1 MFIVNIAQPLR
12 REMQSKMLSVIT
24 RSIRPRSCQLPPT
37 YYFYRQLHT
46 SRPVR
51 FNQIVEQFVDE
62 LKDDNDKDNKG
73 KENNSNNEKESVFDR
88 FKSFLTKCLETI
100 GITISSVGVLG
111 LAGFLYHRFYN
122 DHVLWKM
129 NQAFEKGDPS
139 AQIKM
144 HTRTHDDSNDH
155 FINAHWV
162 ERPQQK
168 LLDEII
174 AGKIIG
180 RYFLIIG
187 EKGTGKTS
195 LIMEAMKKVDGYN
208 VTIFDAH
215 ADPEIFRIRLGKA
228 LNFTFN
234 EDYIGSLF
242 SIRGPRDTTALLDIE
257 RAFSKLE
264 ELAIQRVGKIRRPL
278 IMIINNAHL
287 IKENEEGVKL
297 LELLQQKAE
306 SLSGSGLL
314 TMVFN
319 SDDYWVYEKLK
330 QLGTRL
336 ELINV
341 RDFNRYETVNALK
354 FIRHRYFPSDKVLKD
369 DMCNA
374 VYDLIGG
381 RPQHITQVARHNDI
395 IKACHEII
403 DREKT
408 WFLNQCG
415 LLGSDMDDDVMES
428 GKFSSSAMLLMREFV
443 EMDRNRMNTLI
454 TSEKSR
460 DFTEHQLPELPLW
473 RARQIMT
480 RADYIQ
486 RYDNLNI
493 FTIDSESRV
502 RADSVPMMRAFH
514 EIASQPHF
522 DVLLGDTIDRVGDIE
537 SLGRTREIVL
547 KDLNLGSKYILQRNN
562 GDEVAMTMIKS
573 AKEADLHGDF
583 DEFNEEAESKAGA
596 ERGVEEGGQEEDHVD
611 EDDLYLEEINRKDSR
626 KWWKKR
632 MQKFDQL
639 YLPEKYRHGHE
650 DDIDL
655 NRVDEE

>member
-1 MFIVNIAQPLR
+1 MFR
-12 REMQSKMLSVIT
+12 SMSRIT
-24 RSIRPRSCQLPPT
+24 RSCQSYPRHPHLRLFHSPT
-37 YYFYRQLHT
+37 RLK
-46 SRPVR
+46 
-51 FNQIVEQFVDE
+51 FNQIVDNFLQDLKQDEQE
-62 LKDDNDKDNKG
+62 NSGGDKNNGKKSGSGKG
-73 KENNSNNEKESVFDR
+73 ANDR
-88 FKSFLTKCLETI
+88 FEKFKTFLLKCFETI
-100 GITISSVGVLG
+100 GITLSSVGVLG
-111 LAGFLYHRFYN
+111 LSGFLYHRYYN
-122 DHVLWKM
+122 IHVLKKM
-129 NQAFEKGDPS
+129 NDAFEVGDPS
-139 AQIKM
+139 AQLKM
-144 HTRTHDDSNDH
+144 HTRTHDDSLDNE
-155 FINAHWV
+155 INAHWV
-162 ERPQQK
+162 DRPQQK
-168 LLDEII
+168 LLNDII
-174 AGKIIG
+174 AGDIIG

-195 LIMEAMKKVDGYN
+195 LILESMKRVNGFN
-208 VTIFDAH
+208 VCIFDAH

-264 ELAIQRVGKIRRPL
+264 ELAIKRVNKVHKPL

-314 TMVFN
+314 TMIFN

-341 RDFNRYETVNALK
+341 RDFNRIETINALK
-354 FIRHRYFPSDKVLKD
+354 FVRHRYFPKLEKLD
-369 DMCNA
+369 DGLCNA

-381 RPQHITQVARHNDI
+381 RPQHITQVARHRDI
-395 IKACHEII
+395 IKACHQII

-415 LLGSDMDDDVMES
+415 LLGNDMDDDVMES

-443 EMDRNRMNTLI
+443 EMDRQKSNPLLI
-454 TSEKSR
+454 NSSSSEEINVSQLKNHR
-460 DFTEHQLPELPLW
+460 LPELPLW

-480 RADYIQ
+480 RPDYIQ
-486 RYDNLNI
+486 RFDNLNI

-522 DVLLGDTIDRVGDIE
+522 DQLLEDTIDRVADIE
-537 SLGRTREIVL
+537 ALGRTRELVL
-547 KDLNLGSKYILQRNN
+547 KDLQLGSHYEMLKKKHPEGENFKF
-562 GDEVAMTMIKS
+562 TMIKS
-573 AKEADLHGDF
+573 PKQNDLHGDF
-583 DEFNEEAESKAGA
+583 DKYNTEEINQAG
-596 ERGVEEGGQEEDHVD
+596 EDDED

-632 MQKFDQL
+632 MQKYDRLF
-639 YLPEKYRHGHE
+639 LPDDNKHSEEGDLDINRPRE
-650 DDIDL
+650 D
-655 NRVDEE
+655 E

>member
-1 MFIVNIAQPLR
+1 MHSLVRRFIPRLR
-12 REMQSKMLSVIT
+12 LVHSFPRQRFIPASQQT
-24 RSIRPRSCQLPPT
+24 RK
-37 YYFYRQLHT
+37 
-46 SRPVR
+46 
-51 FNQIVEQFVDE
+51 FNQIVENFVQE
-62 LKDDNDKDNKG
+62 LKDDEEAGNG
-73 KENNSNNEKESVFDR
+73 KQKKQSGKPEDEEQSKFDR
-88 FKSFLTKCLETI
+88 FKSFLMKCLETI
-100 GITISSVGVLG
+100 GITLSSVGVLG
-111 LAGFLYHRFYN
+111 LTGFVYHRYYN
-122 DHVLWKM
+122 VHVLKKM
-129 NQAFEKGDPS
+129 NQAFETGDPA
-139 AQIKM
+139 AQLAM
-144 HTRTHDDSNDH
+144 HKRTHNEDDELVYNE
-155 FINAHWV
+155 NWV
-162 ERPQQK
+162 DRPQQK
-168 LLDEII
+168 LLDDII
-174 AGKIIG
+174 AGEIIG

-195 LIMEAMKKVDGYN
+195 LILEAMKKVNGFN
-208 VTIFDAH
+208 VSIFDAH

-228 LNFTFN
+228 LNYSFN

-264 ELAIQRVGKIRRPL
+264 ELAIQRVNKVHRPL

-314 TMVFN
+314 TLIFN

-341 RDFNRYETVNALK
+341 RDFNRKETTNALK
-354 FIRHRYFPSDKVLKD
+354 YIRHRYFPNKEDNLD
-369 DMCNA
+369 DELCNA

-381 RPQHITQVARHNDI
+381 RPQHITQVARHRDI
-395 IKACHEII
+395 LKACHQII

-415 LLGSDMDDDVMES
+415 LLGFEMDDDVMES

-454 TSEKSR
+454 TNSKVKTHEE
-460 DFTEHQLPELPLW
+460 DHVLPELPLW

-480 RADYIQ
+480 RPDYIQ

-522 DVLLGDTIDRVGDIE
+522 DQLLEDTTDRVADIE
-537 SLGRTREIVL
+537 ALGRTREIVM
-547 KDLNLGSKYILQRNN
+547 KDLNLGSHYEMFKNRD
-562 GDEVAMTMIKS
+562 GVTKFTMVKS
-573 AKEADLHGDF
+573 PKEADLHGDF
-583 DEFNEEAESKAGA
+583 TEFNKEEANSNDDDDE
-596 ERGVEEGGQEEDHVD
+596 D
-611 EDDLYLEEINRKDSR
+611 EDDLYLEEINRKDSK

-632 MQKFDQL
+632 MQRYEQL
-639 YLPEKYRHGHE
+639 YLPSNYSKNTQ
-650 DDIDL
+650 DSDDL
-655 NRVDEE
+655 NRVVDNNQ

>member
-1 MFIVNIAQPLR
+1 MFRLISR
-12 REMQSKMLSVIT
+12 IT
-24 RSIRPRSCQLPPT
+24 RSCQSYPRQTHFRLFHSPIRLK
-37 YYFYRQLHT
+37 
-46 SRPVR
+46 
-51 FNQIVEQFVDE
+51 FNQIVDNFLQDLKQDEQE
-62 LKDDNDKDNKG
+62 NSGGNKNNG
-73 KENNSNNEKESVFDR
+73 KKSGSGKGSNDR
-88 FKSFLTKCLETI
+88 FEKFKTFLLKCFETI
-100 GITISSVGVLG
+100 GITLSSVGVLG
-111 LAGFLYHRFYN
+111 LSGFLYHRYYN
-122 DHVLWKM
+122 MHVLKKM
-129 NQAFEKGDPS
+129 NDAFETGDPS
-139 AQIKM
+139 AQLKM
-144 HTRTHDDSNDH
+144 HTRTHDDSLEDE
-155 FINAHWV
+155 INAHWV
-162 ERPQQK
+162 DRPQQK
-168 LLDEII
+168 LLNDII
-174 AGKIIG
+174 AGDIIG

-195 LIMEAMKKVDGYN
+195 LILESMKRVNGFN
-208 VTIFDAH
+208 VCIFDAH

-264 ELAIQRVGKIRRPL
+264 ELAIKRVNKVHKPL

-314 TMVFN
+314 TMIFN
-319 SDDYWVYEKLK
+319 SDDYWVSEKLK

-341 RDFNRYETVNALK
+341 RDFNRMETINALK
-354 FIRHRYFPSDKVLKD
+354 FVRHRYFPKLEKLD
-369 DMCNA
+369 DELCNA

-381 RPQHITQVARHNDI
+381 RPQHITQVARHRDI
-395 IKACHEII
+395 MKACHQII

-415 LLGSDMDDDVMES
+415 LLGDDMDDDVMES

-443 EMDRNRMNTLI
+443 EMDRQKSNPLLINLSSSDGTHSSQLMNH
-454 TSEKSR
+454 R
-460 DFTEHQLPELPLW
+460 LPELPLW

-480 RADYIQ
+480 RPDYIQ
-486 RYDNLNI
+486 RFDNLNI

-522 DVLLGDTIDRVGDIE
+522 NQLLEDTIDRVADIE
-537 SLGRTREIVL
+537 ALGRTRELVL
-547 KDLNLGSKYILQRNN
+547 KDLQLGSHYEMLKKKHPEGENFKFS
-562 GDEVAMTMIKS
+562 MIKS
-573 AKEADLHGDF
+573 PKQNDLHGDF
-583 DEFNEEAESKAGA
+583 DKYNTEEINQADDDDE
-596 ERGVEEGGQEEDHVD
+596 D

-632 MQKFDQL
+632 MQKYDRLF
-639 YLPEKYRHGHE
+639 LPDDNKHSEEGDLDINRPRE
-650 DDIDL
+650 D
-655 NRVDEE
+655 E

>member
-1 MFIVNIAQPLR
+1 MFRLMSR
-12 REMQSKMLSVIT
+12 IT
-24 RSIRPRSCQLPPT
+24 RSCQSYPRHPHLRLFHSPT
-37 YYFYRQLHT
+37 RLK
-46 SRPVR
+46 
-51 FNQIVEQFVDE
+51 FNQIVDNFLQDLKQDEQE
-62 LKDDNDKDNKG
+62 NSGGDKNNGKKSGSGKG
-73 KENNSNNEKESVFDR
+73 ANDR
-88 FKSFLTKCLETI
+88 FEKFKTFLLKCFETI
-100 GITISSVGVLG
+100 GITLSSVGVLG
-111 LAGFLYHRFYN
+111 LSGFLYHRYYN
-122 DHVLWKM
+122 IHVLKKM
-129 NQAFEKGDPS
+129 NDAFEVGDPS
-139 AQIKM
+139 AQLKM
-144 HTRTHDDSNDH
+144 HTRTHDDSLDNE
-155 FINAHWV
+155 INAHWV
-162 ERPQQK
+162 DRPQQK
-168 LLDEII
+168 LLNDII
-174 AGKIIG
+174 AGDIIG

-195 LIMEAMKKVDGYN
+195 LILESMKRVNGFN
-208 VTIFDAH
+208 VCIFDAH

-264 ELAIQRVGKIRRPL
+264 ELAIKRVNKVHKPL

-314 TMVFN
+314 TMIFN

-341 RDFNRYETVNALK
+341 RDFNRIETINALK
-354 FIRHRYFPSDKVLKD
+354 FVRHRYFPKLEKLD
-369 DMCNA
+369 DGLCNA

-381 RPQHITQVARHNDI
+381 RPQHITQVARHRDI
-395 IKACHEII
+395 MKACHQII

-415 LLGSDMDDDVMES
+415 LLGNDMDDDVMES

-443 EMDRNRMNTLI
+443 EMDRQKSNPLLI
-454 TSEKSR
+454 NLSSSEEINVPQLKNHR
-460 DFTEHQLPELPLW
+460 LPELPLW

-480 RADYIQ
+480 RPDYIQ
-486 RYDNLNI
+486 RFDNLNI

-522 DVLLGDTIDRVGDIE
+522 DQLLEDTIDRVADIE
-537 SLGRTREIVL
+537 ALGRTRELVL
-547 KDLNLGSKYILQRNN
+547 KDLQLGSHYEMLKKKHPEGENFKF
-562 GDEVAMTMIKS
+562 TMIKS
-573 AKEADLHGDF
+573 PKQNDLHGDF
-583 DEFNEEAESKAGA
+583 DKYNTEEINQAG
-596 ERGVEEGGQEEDHVD
+596 EDDED
-611 EDDLYLEEINRKDSR
+611 EDDLYLEEINRNDSR

-632 MQKFDQL
+632 MQKYDRLF
-639 YLPEKYRHGHE
+639 LPDDNKHSEEGDLDINRPRE
-650 DDIDL
+650 D
-655 NRVDEE
+655 E

>member
-1 MFIVNIAQPLR
+1 MFRLISR
-12 REMQSKMLSVIT
+12 IT
-24 RSIRPRSCQLPPT
+24 RSCQSYPRQTHLRLFHSPT
-37 YYFYRQLHT
+37 RLK
-46 SRPVR
+46 
-51 FNQIVEQFVDE
+51 FNQIVDNFLQDLKQDEQENSGGDKNSGKKSGSG
-62 LKDDNDKDNKG
+62 KD
-73 KENNSNNEKESVFDR
+73 SNDR
-88 FKSFLTKCLETI
+88 FEKFKTFLLKCFETI
-100 GITISSVGVLG
+100 GITLSSVGVLG
-111 LAGFLYHRFYN
+111 LSGFLYHRYYN
-122 DHVLWKM
+122 MHVLKKM
-129 NQAFEKGDPS
+129 NDAFETGDPS
-139 AQIKM
+139 AQLKM
-144 HTRTHDDSNDH
+144 HTRTHDDSLEDE
-155 FINAHWV
+155 INAHWV
-162 ERPQQK
+162 DRPQQK
-168 LLDEII
+168 LLNDII
-174 AGKIIG
+174 AGDIIG

-195 LIMEAMKKVDGYN
+195 LILESMKRVNGFN
-208 VTIFDAH
+208 VCIFDAH

-264 ELAIQRVGKIRRPL
+264 ELAIKRVNKVHKPL

-314 TMVFN
+314 TMIFN

-341 RDFNRYETVNALK
+341 RDFNRMETINALK
-354 FIRHRYFPSDKVLKD
+354 FVRHRYFPKLEKLD
-369 DMCNA
+369 DELCNA

-381 RPQHITQVARHNDI
+381 RPQHITQVARHRDI
-395 IKACHEII
+395 MKACHQII

-415 LLGSDMDDDVMES
+415 LLGDDMDDDVMES

-443 EMDRNRMNTLI
+443 EMDRQKSNPLLINLSSSDGTHSSQLMNH
-454 TSEKSR
+454 R
-460 DFTEHQLPELPLW
+460 LPELPLW

-480 RADYIQ
+480 RPDYIQ
-486 RYDNLNI
+486 RFDNLNI

-522 DVLLGDTIDRVGDIE
+522 DQLLEDTIDRVADIE
-537 SLGRTREIVL
+537 ALGRTRELVL
-547 KDLNLGSKYILQRNN
+547 KDLQLGSHYEMLKKKHPEGENFKFS
-562 GDEVAMTMIKS
+562 MIKS
-573 AKEADLHGDF
+573 PKQNDLHGDF
-583 DEFNEEAESKAGA
+583 DKYNTEEINQADDDDE
-596 ERGVEEGGQEEDHVD
+596 D

-632 MQKFDQL
+632 MQKYDRLF
-639 YLPEKYRHGHE
+639 LPDDNKHSEEGDLDINRPRE
-650 DDIDL
+650 D
-655 NRVDEE
+655 E

>member
-1 MFIVNIAQPLR
+1 MFRLMSR
-12 REMQSKMLSVIT
+12 IT
-24 RSIRPRSCQLPPT
+24 RSCQSYPRHPHLRLFHSPT
-37 YYFYRQLHT
+37 RLK
-46 SRPVR
+46 
-51 FNQIVEQFVDE
+51 FNQIVDNFLQDLKQDEQE
-62 LKDDNDKDNKG
+62 NSGGDKNNGKKSGSGKG
-73 KENNSNNEKESVFDR
+73 ANDR
-88 FKSFLTKCLETI
+88 FEKFKTFLLKCFETI
-100 GITISSVGVLG
+100 GITLSSVGVLG
-111 LAGFLYHRFYN
+111 LSGFLYHRYYN
-122 DHVLWKM
+122 IHVLKKM
-129 NQAFEKGDPS
+129 NDAFEVGDPS
-139 AQIKM
+139 AQLKM
-144 HTRTHDDSNDH
+144 HTRTHDDSLDNE
-155 FINAHWV
+155 INAHWV
-162 ERPQQK
+162 DRPQQK
-168 LLDEII
+168 LLNDII
-174 AGKIIG
+174 AGDIIG

-195 LIMEAMKKVDGYN
+195 LILESMKRVNGFN
-208 VTIFDAH
+208 VCIFDAH

-264 ELAIQRVGKIRRPL
+264 ELAIKRVNKVHKPL

-314 TMVFN
+314 TMIFN

-341 RDFNRYETVNALK
+341 RDFNRIETINALK
-354 FIRHRYFPSDKVLKD
+354 FVRHRYFPKLEKLD
-369 DMCNA
+369 DGLCNA

-381 RPQHITQVARHNDI
+381 RPQHITQVARHRDI
-395 IKACHEII
+395 MKACHQII

-415 LLGSDMDDDVMES
+415 LLGNDMDDDVMES

-443 EMDRNRMNTLI
+443 EMDRQKSNPLLI
-454 TSEKSR
+454 NLSSSEEINVPQLKNHR
-460 DFTEHQLPELPLW
+460 LPELPLW

-480 RADYIQ
+480 RPDYIQ
-486 RYDNLNI
+486 RFDNLNI

-522 DVLLGDTIDRVGDIE
+522 DQLLEDTIDRVADIE
-537 SLGRTREIVL
+537 ALGRTRELVL
-547 KDLNLGSKYILQRNN
+547 KDLQLGSHYEMLKKKHPEGENFKF
-562 GDEVAMTMIKS
+562 TMIKS
-573 AKEADLHGDF
+573 PKQNDLHGDF
-583 DEFNEEAESKAGA
+583 DKYNTEEINQAG
-596 ERGVEEGGQEEDHVD
+596 EDDED

-632 MQKFDQL
+632 MQKYDRLF
-639 YLPEKYRHGHE
+639 LPDDNKHSEEGDLDINRPRE
-650 DDIDL
+650 D
-655 NRVDEE
+655 E

>member
-1 MFIVNIAQPLR
+1 
-12 REMQSKMLSVIT
+12 MLSIIT
-24 RSIRPRSCQLPPT
+24 RSIRPL
-37 YYFYRQLHT
+37 
-46 SRPVR
+46 
-51 FNQIVEQFVDE
+51 EQFVDE
-62 LKDDNDKDNKG
+62 LKDDNEKDDKSKDNR
-73 KENNSNNEKESVFDR
+73 NNNNNKKESAFDR

-129 NQAFEKGDPS
+129 NLAFEKGDPA

-162 ERPQQK
+162 ERPQQN

-228 LNFTFN
+228 LNFAFN

-264 ELAIQRVGKIRRPL
+264 ELAIQRVGKIKRPL
-278 IMIINNAHL
+278 IMIINNSHL

-428 GKFSSSAMLLMREFV
+428 GKFSTSAMLLMREFV

-493 FTIDSESRV
+493 FTMDSESRV

-522 DVLLGDTIDRVGDIE
+522 DELLEDTIDRVGDIE
-537 SLGRTREIVL
+537 SLGRTREVVM
-547 KDLNLGSKYILQRNN
+547 KDLNLGSKYMLQRNN
-562 GDEVAMTMIKS
+562 GEEVAMTMIKS

-583 DEFNEEAESKAGA
+583 DEYNEEAESKADISRGRA
-596 ERGVEEGGQEEDHVD
+596 ETETEEDHVD

-655 NRVDEE
+655 NRVDEK